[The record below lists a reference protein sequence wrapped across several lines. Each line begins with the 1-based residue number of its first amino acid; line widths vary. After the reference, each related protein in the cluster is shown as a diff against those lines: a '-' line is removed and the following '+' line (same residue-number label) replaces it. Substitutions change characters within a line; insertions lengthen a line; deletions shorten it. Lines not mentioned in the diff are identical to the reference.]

1 MKANSV
7 SEPLLERAG
16 RSGKTGVRDSEKY
29 LNVFF
34 LLEYK
39 KQTLGFDLNS
49 FEMVSGGS
57 T

>member
-16 RSGKTGVRDSEKY
+16 RSRKTGVRDSEKY

>member
-16 RSGKTGVRDSEKY
+16 RSRKKGVRDSEKY